1 MCAVKRKLTNKS
13 LKEKWNYPLCQ
24 ERHGKQGGLW
34 INSRAKE
41 YYFNGD
47 EMESFLLRFENL
59 FSRESLFALKQTNM
73 TGFFSKVG
81 QMY

>member
-1 MCAVKRKLTNKS
+1 MSRKVWRTRRPMNK
-13 LKEKWNYPLCQ
+13 W
-24 ERHGKQGGLW
+24 
-34 INSRAKE
+34 RAKE

-47 EMESFLLRFENL
+47 EMESFVLRFENL

-73 TGFFSKVG
+73 TGFFSKVD